1 MKSSLIYQ
9 WSQQDSDNYNQ
20 DITVD
25 DLKELWY
32 TRIQQAMQEEDRIAA
47 QYALEMWRAQ

>member
-1 MKSSLIYQ
+1 MKSALIDH
-9 WSQQDSDNYNQ
+9 WSQEDSDNYNQ

-32 TRIQQAMQEEDRIAA
+32 TRIQIAMIEDDRVAA

>member
-1 MKSSLIYQ
+1 MSSLIEQ

-25 DLKELWY
+25 MLRELWY
-32 TRIQQAMQEEDRIAA
+32 TRIHEALLADDSRAA
-47 QYALEMWRAQ
+47 QYALDMWRAQ